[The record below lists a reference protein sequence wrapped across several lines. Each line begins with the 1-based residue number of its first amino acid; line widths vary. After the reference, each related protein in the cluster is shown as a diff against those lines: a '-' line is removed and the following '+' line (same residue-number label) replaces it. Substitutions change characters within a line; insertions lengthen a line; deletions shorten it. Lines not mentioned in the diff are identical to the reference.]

1 MRQGNCRD
9 KGVVSNQD
17 KKTNMLLD
25 PLLAFL
31 IVIIIGIV
39 AGLIYDR
46 FAGPNWLTRQI
57 AGPRGVVTSALV
69 GMAGSLAGFQAS
81 TIARLSGTH
90 GLLPFLGAAIGAA
103 LVLWLWRMIR

>member
-1 MRQGNCRD
+1 M
-9 KGVVSNQD
+9 
-17 KKTNMLLD
+17 MLD

-31 IVIIIGIV
+31 IVLIIGIV

-57 AGPRGVVTSALV
+57 AGPRGVLTSALV
-69 GMAGSLAGFQAS
+69 GVAGAFIGFHLVTLTRLAGA
-81 TIARLSGTH
+81 H